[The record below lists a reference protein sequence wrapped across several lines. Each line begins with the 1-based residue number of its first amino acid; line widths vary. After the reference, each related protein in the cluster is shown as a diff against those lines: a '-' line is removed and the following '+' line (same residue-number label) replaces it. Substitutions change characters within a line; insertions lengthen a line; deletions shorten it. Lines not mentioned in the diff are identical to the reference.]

1 MKVLVTYYSD
11 TGNTEKLARAI
22 YEGIEH
28 AEKDIL
34 PLGEAQD
41 KDMSQYDLIFC
52 GFPVQ
57 ASSVPNKV
65 HPFLKGLPKGSLL
78 ALFSTHGSLRGGPLT
93 IEAMHEALG
102 LAKQT
107 VILGTF
113 CCRGKVKH
121 SLLEALEKKPQHKQW
136 VEEAQSAA
144 GHPDEHELEDAKEFA
159 RWMVIR
165 ARSYLA

>member
-1 MKVLVTYYSD
+1 MKVLVTYHSD
-11 TGNTEKLARAI
+11 TGNTEKVARAI
-22 YEGIEH
+22 YEAIEH
-28 AEKDIL
+28 AEKEIFPLKEVGQKDIS
-34 PLGEAQD
+34 A
-41 KDMSQYDLIFC
+41 YDLIFC

-57 ASSVPNKV
+57 ASCVPDKV

-102 LAKQT
+102 LAKQA

-121 SLLEALEKKPQHKQW
+121 SLLEALEKRPQHKKW
-136 VEEAQSAA
+136 IEEAQSAA
-144 GHPDEHELEDAKEFA
+144 GHPDEHDLEDAKEFA
-159 RWMVIR
+159 RWMITR
-165 ARSYLA
+165 ARSYLS